1 MLRVV
6 VDVNVLVSAAI
17 RRSGVPA
24 AILSAWRA
32 GQFELVISD
41 LLLAELRDVL
51 ARPHVAR
58 FVTRAETEELVAALE
73 LSGTFVGDPPP
84 SERLVPG
91 DPDDDYLVALA
102 RAGGAQ
108 VIVTG
113 DVHLLELDLQP
124 PAVTPREFLV
134 RLEQL
139 PL

>member
-1 MLRVV
+1 VLRVV
-6 VDVNVLVSAAI
+6 LDVNLLVSAVI

-24 AILSAWRA
+24 AILNAWRA
-32 GQFELVISD
+32 GLFELVVSD

-51 ARPHVAR
+51 ARPHIAP

-73 LSGTFVGDPPP
+73 ASGALVGDPPP
-84 SERLVPG
+84 GERIVPG
-91 DPDDDYLVALA
+91 DPDDDYLAALA
-102 RAGGAQ
+102 RAGRAQ

-124 PAVTPREFLV
+124 PAFTPRAFLA

-139 PL
+139 QL

>member
-1 MLRVV
+1 MLRVLL
-6 VDVNVLVSAAI
+6 DVNVLVSAVI

-24 AILSAWRA
+24 AILNTWRA
-32 GQFELVISD
+32 GQFELVVSN

-51 ARPHVAR
+51 ARPHIAR
-58 FVTRAETEELVAALE
+58 FATRAETEELVAALE
-73 LSGTFVGDPPP
+73 LSGTLVGDPPP

-102 RAGGAQ
+102 RAGRAQ

-113 DVHLLELDLQP
+113 DVHLLELELQP
-124 PAVTPREFLV
+124 PAVTPQELLL